1 MDIQLFYVVHLCPQK
16 QNAEF
21 LMQSVSEAEIIA
33 ATQWAQNSGCIIC
46 DESFGNNGIDVKEI
60 HDSRCWVTKVQ
71 ET

>member
-33 ATQWAQNSGCIIC
+33 ATQ
-46 DESFGNNGIDVKEI
+46 
-60 HDSRCWVTKVQ
+60 
-71 ET
+71 